1 MKSHLNFTL
10 SVVPEY
16 SYLVSGSY
24 TTRFGKLSPGKNI
37 SKEGEFEILMKKVG
51 CFIRNDYV
59 PGTEIEKVVGGRQDS
74 LINCAQSCFKNN
86 TCGDGWSYQLATQM
100 CYFYKLGTLEI
111 EKLQPNTHILDNELT
126 IGWATGLKSCSEAGS
141 TRLFMKK

>member
-1 MKSHLNFTL
+1 
-10 SVVPEY
+10 
-16 SYLVSGSY
+16 
-24 TTRFGKLSPGKNI
+24 
-37 SKEGEFEILMKKVG
+37 MKKVG

-141 TRLFMKK
+141 